1 MADEQTAN
9 QAINVDDVVADL
21 GLVPFER
28 LKWIDFPL
36 ETRLR
41 GLRALLDSLARLRER
56 RRMEAQAET
65 AQSVELKA
73 A

>member
-1 MADEQTAN
+1 MADEQTPN
-9 QAINVDDVVADL
+9 QAINVDDVVAEL
-21 GLVPFER
+21 GLVPFDQ
-28 LKWIDFPL
+28 LKWTDFTL

-56 RRMEAQAET
+56 RRIDAQIEAAQT
-65 AQSVELKA
+65 AELKA